1 MAVIQVEGLR
11 REFDDVVAV
20 EDISFSVGDSEI
32 FGLLGPNG
40 AGKSTLIN
48 LLVTLL
54 KPSSGTATVAGHDIV
69 TERST
74 VRDNIGIVFQEPA
87 LDEELTGAENL
98 AFHARLYG
106 MKNPRRKQRVDDIL
120 EIVGLENERDNRVST
135 YSGGMARRLEIG
147 RGLLHEPKVLFLDEP
162 TVGLDPGT
170 RRDLWEYIQRL
181 NEEEGISIIITT
193 HYIEEA
199 EFLCDQVAI
208 VDDGNVVAVDTP
220 DALKKT
226 VGGDVVQLRV
236 DGETGHL
243 IDRLRTQPWI
253 SEVTMD
259 DSTVQIVLEES
270 EARIADIV
278 HLADAEDVTISAITR
293 QERSLEAAFLSLT
306 DSSMSAEDNN
316 VVSDQVVAEQG
327 GHQ

>member
-20 EDISFSVGDSEI
+20 EDISFSVGDGEI

-69 TERST
+69 TDRSA

-106 MKNPRRKQRVDDIL
+106 MKNPHRKQRVDDIL

-253 SEVTMD
+253 SEVAMD

-270 EARIADIV
+270 EERIADIV

>member
-11 REFDDVVAV
+11 REFDDIVAV
-20 EDISFSVGDSEI
+20 EDISFSVGDGEI

>member
-20 EDISFSVGDSEI
+20 EDISFSVGDGDI

>member
-20 EDISFSVGDSEI
+20 EDISFSVGDGDI

-208 VDDGNVVAVDTP
+208 VDDGNVVADDTP

-270 EARIADIV
+270 EERIADIV